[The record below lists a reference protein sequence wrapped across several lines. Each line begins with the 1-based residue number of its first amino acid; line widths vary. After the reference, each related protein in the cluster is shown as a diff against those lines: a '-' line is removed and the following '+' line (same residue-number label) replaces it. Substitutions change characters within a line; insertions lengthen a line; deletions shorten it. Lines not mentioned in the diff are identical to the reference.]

1 MLQHPLLEQLHE
13 LKLTGMLHALQE
25 QFAMPDIGQLSFDE
39 RLGLLIA
46 REMTVRA
53 ERRLQYRLQKAK
65 LRQAACIEDI
75 DYRHPRGLE
84 KTLMQHLIS
93 CRWLDEHLN
102 CLITGPTGVGKT
114 WLACALAQQAC
125 RRGYTAQYLR
135 LPRLLQDLS
144 LARGDGRYSRLLK
157 DYAKTQLL
165 IIDDWGIT
173 PPSAEGR
180 RDILEIL
187 DDRHNRRSTLVTSQ
201 LPVAAWH
208 GYLNEPTVADAIL
221 DRLVHNAYT
230 FTLSGD
236 SMRKRTKPLTTTH
249 ADSAN

>member
-1 MLQHPLLEQLHE
+1 M
-13 LKLTGMLHALQE
+13 
-25 QFAMPDIGQLSFDE
+25 
-39 RLGLLIA
+39 
-46 REMTVRA
+46 
-53 ERRLQYRLQKAK
+53 
-65 LRQAACIEDI
+65 
-75 DYRHPRGLE
+75 
-84 KTLMQHLIS
+84 
-93 CRWLDEHLN
+93 
-102 CLITGPTGVGKT
+102 
-114 WLACALAQQAC
+114 AQQAC

-187 DDRHNRRSTLVTSQ
+187 DDRHNRRATLVTSQ

-208 GYLNEPTVADAIL
+208 GYLNDTKV
-221 DRLVHNAYT
+221 
-230 FTLSGD
+230 SGYRY
-236 SMRKRTKPLTTTH
+236 SRSTGFSSHRH
-249 ADSAN
+249 

>member
-208 GYLNEPTVADAIL
+208 GYLND
-221 DRLVHNAYT
+221 
-230 FTLSGD
+230 
-236 SMRKRTKPLTTTH
+236 TKVSRYRYSRSTGFSSH
-249 ADSAN
+249 RH